1 MHHLAILPAMLTAAG
16 ACFTGLAALIQ
27 ALRGA
32 RRLPGRRRSDSR
44 RPLAMSASGE
54 QGGGCRSPRIVSASD
69 YR

>member
-32 RRLPGRRRSDSR
+32 RRLPGRRRSDS
-44 RPLAMSASGE
+44 
-54 QGGGCRSPRIVSASD
+54 
-69 YR
+69 